1 MWDSLPIPGRS
12 ESILRLDHMQPI
24 GRHGESYELTE
35 FVLHEDAL
43 TLVDEYLLWFLMGG
57 FPADSLMSE
66 IRSTL
71 LGTEA

>member
-1 MWDSLPIPGRS
+1 
-12 ESILRLDHMQPI
+12 MQPI